1 MYQCQQFPNG
11 ASRSFSLGR
20 TGQFACWLNRRT
32 CVQAWGLVL
41 ATVSIVSVLDFATY
55 DFELC
60 IATLYIVPIALA
72 CWRFGAR
79 AGIVT
84 TVAVTL
90 IAVAKYPVLHEHPT
104 LLTTIWNGAAR
115 ATAFSILAAI
125 VLAFRH
131 SHDYVQFLAN
141 RDRMTGTLNKE
152 AFDHHAGQQLDFARA
167 SQTPML
173 LAFLDLDGF
182 KAVNDRHGHEAGDD
196 VLQRFSEGTADEL
209 RREDC
214 FGRVGGDEFAML
226 LPLPAVGRGKDM
238 ASDLHRRLSAVLAS
252 TGYPVTCSMGA
263 LLVHPSDG
271 HSRAELMREADR
283 LMYSA
288 KHSGKNRVVVG
299 TMAAEPV
306 TPKLNRKVSSSFS
319 NASV

>member
-1 MYQCQQFPNG
+1 VYQCQQFPNDP
-11 ASRSFSLGR
+11 SRPFSLGR
-20 TGQFACWLNRRT
+20 IGQLASWLNRRT
-32 CVQAWGLVL
+32 CAQAWGLVL
-41 ATVSIVSVLDFATY
+41 ATVLIVSPLDFATY

-72 CWRFGAR
+72 CWQFGAR
-79 AGIVT
+79 AGIGA

-90 IAVAKYPVLHEHPT
+90 IAVAKYPVLHTHPT
-104 LLTTIWNGAAR
+104 LLTTIWNGVAR

-131 SHDYVQFLAN
+131 SLDYVQFLAN
-141 RDRMTGTLNKE
+141 RDRMTGALNKE
-152 AFDHHAGQQLDFARA
+152 AFEHHIGQQLDLARA

-182 KAVNDRHGHEAGDD
+182 KAVNDRYGHEAGDG
-196 VLQRFSEGTADEL
+196 VLQRFSEGTAGEL
-209 RREDC
+209 RNEDC

-226 LPLPAVGRGKDM
+226 LPLPAVGRGKDI
-238 ASDLHRRLSAVLAS
+238 AKDLHRRLSAILAS

-263 LLVHPSDG
+263 LLVHPSNDY
-271 HSRAELMREADR
+271 SRAELMREADR

-288 KHSGKNRVVVG
+288 KHSGKNRLMVG
-299 TMAAEPV
+299 STATFPELLRSGYEA
-306 TPKLNRKVSSSFS
+306 LVS
-319 NASV
+319 